1 MKIHWLS
8 PLLPAKTGVAHYSS
22 HLLPRLAE
30 RAEVVVFTPQESW
43 SPEIEKTVQV
53 RAIGQ
58 EDRRFWRELH
68 EADLTVCHLSRAALF
83 HGAIVEI
90 ARRHPSLVVLHKSR
104 LFGLVAE
111 AVVGIRGQAGRFLDL
126 CEDEAG
132 MPGRRVG
139 QRYLRGESPLALES
153 ELPFT
158 GLAIEGALGVV
169 VHSAW
174 ARRDVEKVAP
184 PGLPLLELPLP
195 GGAPGAGE
203 PERPAPAGGE
213 LPRRLI
219 AFGHF
224 GPERRL
230 DLLLEALARWPG
242 RRELHLDVFGEL
254 RDPDR
259 VVGLRDR
266 LGLQPQVTFRGF
278 VLDEELAAAQRQ
290 ATLGID
296 LRTPG
301 LGGASL
307 VRLEMW
313 RRGLPVAGTPLGGDA
328 DALLPIGEGWA
339 PADFERVFAAA
350 GDAEL
355 LAELAARG
363 RRRVAAAH
371 DPGVY
376 AERFLDFARRA
387 AGETPRCLEQLW
399 HKRLGRLFGGP
410 AAALAPSV
418 GGRLA
423 AAAQRVPGEI
433 SKPRRSRLALGE

>member
-30 RAEVVVFTPQESW
+30 KAEVVVFTPQESW
-43 SPEIEKTVQV
+43 SPEIESSV
-53 RAIGQ
+53 RVRPIGH

-68 EADLTVCHLSRAALF
+68 EADLTVCHLGRAALF

-126 CEDEAG
+126 CGDEAG
-132 MPGRRVG
+132 RPGRRVG
-139 QRYLRGESPLALES
+139 QRYLRGESPLSLER

-174 ARRDVEKVAP
+174 ARRDVEQVAP

-195 GGAPGAGE
+195 WPAGDPAE
-203 PERPAPAGGE
+203 LPPAPPAGDGE
-213 LPRRLI
+213 PRRLI
-219 AFGHF
+219 TFGHF

-242 RRELHLDVFGEL
+242 RQGLHLDVFGEL
-254 RDPDR
+254 RDPER

-278 VLDEELAAAQRQ
+278 VLEDELAAAQRQ

-296 LRTPG
+296 LRTSS

-313 RRGLPVAGTPLGGDA
+313 RRGLPVAGTPLAAEPGGD
-328 DALLPIGEGWA
+328 DALLPIREGA
-339 PADFERVFAAA
+339 ERSDFERIFAAA
-350 GDAEL
+350 ADPAL
-355 LAELAARG
+355 LRELAALG
-363 RRRVAAAH
+363 RNAVAARH
-371 DPGVY
+371 DPGAY
-376 AERFLDFARRA
+376 ADAFLAFAARA

-399 HKRLGRLFGGP
+399 QKRLGRLFEGTEGS
-410 AAALAPSV
+410 AGS
-418 GGRLA
+418 RLA
-423 AAAQRVPGEI
+423 AAALAVPAEI
-433 SKPRRSRLALGE
+433 PKSRRA